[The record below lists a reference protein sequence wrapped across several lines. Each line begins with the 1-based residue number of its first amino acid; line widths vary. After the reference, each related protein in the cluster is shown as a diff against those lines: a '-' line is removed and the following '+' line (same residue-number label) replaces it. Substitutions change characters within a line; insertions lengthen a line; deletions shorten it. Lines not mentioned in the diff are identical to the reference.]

1 MLSIKTSNT
10 ILYCQKWLEC
20 VAFYKTQ
27 LGLIVTNEKYWFV
40 EFQLTKSSR
49 LSVANADKT
58 SIKSSKGKGITIT
71 FEVDDIEMTYQNL
84 LAAKLKP
91 TPIKDHHW
99 GAKVIYIYD
108 PEGNRL
114 EFWSPL
120 LQNQERMR

>member
-1 MLSIKTSNT
+1 MLSIKTTNT
-10 ILYCQKWLEC
+10 ILYCEKWQEC

-27 LGLIVTNEKYWFV
+27 LGLSVTTENDWFV
-40 EFQLTKSSR
+40 EFKLTESSR
-49 LSVANADKT
+49 LSVANTAKT
-58 SIKSSKGKGITIT
+58 SIKSSKGEGITIT
-71 FEVDDIEMTYQNL
+71 FKVDDIEMIYQNL
-84 LAAKLKP
+84 QKAKLKP